1 MQKIVVGLKKWG
13 KTRTR
18 YAENNGAP
26 QKRGVNEDETK
37 KARILRSIVGRNVNK
52 ILIIVMNYVNLSFNF

>member
-1 MQKIVVGLKKWG
+1 MVGLKRGG

-26 QKRGVNEDETK
+26 QKRGVNEDETGETHIF
-37 KARILRSIVGRNVNK
+37 RRIVGRGDAE
-52 ILIIVMNYVNLSFNF
+52 SG